1 MTSFWQKIF
10 DRFNI
15 FDLVVIA
22 MLSSLGIAIKPI
34 VAPLSHILLG
44 ALPIPPGAVTGGIY
58 MMWLVL
64 GFGITKKRGTMTLM
78 GLVQGILVMAVGM
91 FGSQG
96 AFSLLTYSAPGLAAD
111 LVLLLIGH
119 RICCLMC
126 AFLAGMVC
134 NIVGTAMVNLTN
146 YRFPL
151 IPLILSL
158 GIAALSGGIGGMI
171 AYKIMQQ
178 LSKLKKQGWDVHEG

>member
-1 MTSFWQKIF
+1 MSFWHRIF
-10 DRFNI
+10 DRFSI
-15 FDLVVIA
+15 FDLVIIA

-96 AFSLLTYSAPGLAAD
+96 ALSLLTYTMPGLAAD
-111 LVLLLIGH
+111 LVMLLIGH
-119 RICCLMC
+119 RACCLMC
-126 AFLAGMVC
+126 SFIAGMIC

-171 AYKIMQQ
+171 AYKVIQQ
-178 LSKLKKQGWDVHEG
+178 ISSLKKQGWDAHEG